1 MGRKSMRGFLFE
13 KRGWREGTVSRC
25 SQAQKSD
32 LACSIIFSVSAFVG
46 LMLLFKELWTGH
58 PLEESGLIPY
68 FFRSPI
74 FSSVQSQLTLFF
86 FFTEI

>member
-1 MGRKSMRGFLFE
+1 MRKGAGEKGLFLDAL
-13 KRGWREGTVSRC
+13 RHR
-25 SQAQKSD
+25 SQTLPAPS
-32 LACSIIFSVSAFVG
+32 FFVSAFVG